1 MQLQNAKQRF
11 EAQGLK
17 LAAISYDSPAILK
30 DSAQRHKIEFPLLAD
45 PNSEIIRSF
54 NVLNSEA
61 KGMTKGMAYPGFFY
75 VDSSGVIR
83 EKYFTPKYTDR
94 LTANNVIAKLFPE
107 LSAEVTQNVN
117 APHLQLTLEQSDR
130 SVIPGGRVSLI
141 AEIEL
146 PPHVHVYSPGVQGYK
161 PIQLTLQGLP
171 GIELQPVVYPSSK
184 MLYLEAIQER
194 VPVFEGKFRISQD
207 LTVTPSRTA
216 DALRSVFS
224 KERTISITGD
234 LKYQACDQTVCY
246 PPTSVAVK
254 WQLEILPLDLHRSP
268 KAVQH
273 KWLSREVK

>member
-30 DSAQRHKIEFPLLAD
+30 DFAQRHKIEFPLLAD

-161 PIQLTLQGLP
+161 AIQLTLQGLP

>member
-1 MQLQNAKQRF
+1 VQLQNAKQRF

-30 DSAQRHKIEFPLLAD
+30 DFAQRHKIEFPLLAD

-254 WQLEILPLDLHRSP
+254 WQLEIVPLDLHRSP

>member
-1 MQLQNAKQRF
+1 VQLQNAKQRF

-30 DSAQRHKIEFPLLAD
+30 DFAQRHKIEFPLLAD

-130 SVIPGGRVSLI
+130 SVIPGGRVSLT

-254 WQLEILPLDLHRSP
+254 WQLEIVPLDLHRSP